1 MEGESPPHF
10 IMTNIDIEVYIIEKL
25 RNNRYQLIDPKGNV
39 VMIRNANRINEIYEY
54 LDSQGYLYQEEF

>member
-1 MEGESPPHF
+1 
-10 IMTNIDIEVYIIEKL
+10 MTNIDIEVYIIEKL

-54 LDSQGYLYQEEF
+54 LESQGYLYQEEF